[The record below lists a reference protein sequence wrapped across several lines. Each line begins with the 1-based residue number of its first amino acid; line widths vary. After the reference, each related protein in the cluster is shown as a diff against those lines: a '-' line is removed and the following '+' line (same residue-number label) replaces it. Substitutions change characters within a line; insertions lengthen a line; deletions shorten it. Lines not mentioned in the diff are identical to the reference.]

1 MNTID
6 WNNPDNWL
14 AALLLPEN
22 DQVYGK
28 VKSGFGL
35 LEGIPNPETRLF
47 FNDIVKLTG
56 PTGTQKYR
64 DDDIK
69 VYKVEQVA
77 VRSLFNT
84 FGFKAQLPD
93 YRTFFA
99 LGDVFRENGLTA
111 RISWVD
117 DKTPL
122 EWKDCHCAAETIG
135 RAEYLLKK
143 FLKQN
148 KKARIKDLVE
158 FNYCD

>member
-1 MNTID
+1 MNLID

-35 LEGIPNPETRLF
+35 LEGIPKPETQLF
-47 FNDIVKLTG
+47 FNDIVRVTG
-56 PTGTQKYR
+56 PIGTQKYR

-69 VYKVEQVA
+69 VYKVEQVE
-77 VRSLFNT
+77 VRSSFNT

-93 YRTFFA
+93 NRTFAA
-99 LGDVFRENGLTA
+99 LEILFLENRLTA

-117 DKTPL
+117 DKNPL
-122 EWKDCHCAAETIG
+122 KWRDCLCAAETKG
-135 RAEYLLKK
+135 KAEELLKK

-148 KKARIKDLVE
+148 KKARIKDFVQ
-158 FNYCD
+158 FNDCD